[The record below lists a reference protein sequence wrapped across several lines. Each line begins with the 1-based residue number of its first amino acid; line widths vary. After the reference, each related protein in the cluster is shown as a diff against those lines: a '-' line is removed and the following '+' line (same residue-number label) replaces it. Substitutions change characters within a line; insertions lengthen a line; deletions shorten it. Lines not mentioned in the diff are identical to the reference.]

1 MNIKNAFM
9 CPDCGG
15 HRVEE
20 IMSNTTVSTEVATV
34 AECGDTEYGED
45 SHSGGV
51 TDRFQCLNCGYAL
64 PCEPDTVSLYEF
76 LVSSENKTEQEGHND
91 G

>member
-1 MNIKNAFM
+1 MKIKNAFM

-15 HRVEE
+15 DRIEE
-20 IMSNTTVSTEVATV
+20 IMSNTTISTEVDAV
-34 AECGDTEYGED
+34 AECGDTVYGAD
-45 SHSGGV
+45 SYSDGV

-64 PCEPDTVSLYEF
+64 PCEPDTVSLYAF
-76 LVSSENKTEQEGHND
+76 LVSSENKTEQEGRNN